1 MTHDRP
7 SQAPKPLTHDSL
19 NPLPHGFFT
28 RLGGVSTGIYESLNT
43 GRGSDDDAAAIAEN
57 RRRVCAYLSAR
68 VLVTPHQVHSAKTVY
83 IKDAEDDMPAIEAD
97 ALVTDRPGIGL
108 GVLAADCAPVLLA
121 DPQAGVIGA
130 AHAGWRGAFDNILK
144 SCVDAMIETGA
155 APARI
160 RAVVGPAISVRS
172 YEVGEDF
179 VADFAKRYLTDTD
192 LFMPATR
199 EGHAYFNL
207 PVFVQRQLARCGVAA
222 QTLDIC
228 TYESADLFF
237 SYRRATHLG
246 ERDYGRQISAIALPP
261 TMD

>member
-1 MTHDRP
+1 
-7 SQAPKPLTHDSL
+7 
-19 NPLPHGFFT
+19 
-28 RLGGVSTGIYESLNT
+28 
-43 GRGSDDDAAAIAEN
+43 
-57 RRRVCAYLSAR
+57 
-68 VLVTPHQVHSAKTVY
+68 
-83 IKDAEDDMPAIEAD
+83 MPAIEAD

-172 YEVGEDF
+172 YEVGKDF
-179 VADFAKRYLTDTD
+179 VTDFAKRYLTDTD

-228 TYESADLFF
+228 TYENADLFF

-261 TMD
+261 TVD